1 MAITLDISGVLQAT
15 AFWVSNKG
23 GTNGR
28 RLYFYF
34 YVMLTLLSVVL
45 GNDPVILSGTVF
57 LVYYTRG
64 VDLEPLPW
72 LIAEFASANTA
83 SMVLVVGN
91 PTNVIISFTLGR
103 VFHVTDLLHP
113 GRRMRRFRH

>member
-1 MAITLDISGVLQAT
+1 MAITLDISGVLQA
-15 AFWVSNKG
+15 AAYWVSNKG

-28 RLYFYF
+28 KLYFYF
-34 YVMLTLLSVVL
+34 YVLLTLLSLLL

-91 PTNVIISFTLGR
+91 PTNVSRL
-103 VFHVTDLLHP
+103 
-113 GRRMRRFRH
+113 